1 MGTLKSLRE
10 KLPSVINKIL
20 FETLEEVSKVIT
32 EEFEITEDQ
41 IQIKFDELRTEA
53 KVIFPYG
60 DTHIELTIKPEE
72 FYLEEENV

>member
-20 FETLEEVSKVIT
+20 FKTLEEVSKVIT